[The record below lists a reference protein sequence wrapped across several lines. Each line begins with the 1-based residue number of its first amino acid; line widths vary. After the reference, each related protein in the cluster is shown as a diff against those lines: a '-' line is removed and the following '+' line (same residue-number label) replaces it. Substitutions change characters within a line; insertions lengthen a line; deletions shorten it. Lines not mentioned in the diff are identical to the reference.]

1 MPDSAARRTA
11 DADQPAAAAATASPA
26 PRRPLRILGTVLPE
40 LALLAVFA
48 VLWLLTGGLRPAPP
62 GELGPAWWPRLLII
76 LLGLCVLVQA
86 ARKATAVDPPRRPGD
101 ADPGPDGDHRPF
113 DARRATV
120 AVLTIVGYV
129 LAGIYLGYL
138 IATAAFVVAFLL
150 AAGRRGVALSAAI
163 GVGAALAFSFVFLKV
178 VYIAVPSGVGGFD
191 AFTVWAYG
199 LIGIY

>member
-1 MPDSAARRTA
+1 MPDSAA
-11 DADQPAAAAATASPA
+11 ATATTGPA
-26 PRRPLRILGTVLPE
+26 PGRPLRILGGVLPE
-40 LALLAVFA
+40 LVLLAVFA

-76 LLGLCVLVQA
+76 LLGLCVLVQM
-86 ARKATAVDPPRRPGD
+86 ARKAAAIDSPVRTGD
-101 ADPGPDGDHRPF
+101 TEPGPDGEDPRPF
-113 DARRATV
+113 DARRAGV
-120 AVLTIVGYV
+120 AVLAVVGYV
-129 LAGIYLGYL
+129 LAAIYLGYL

-150 AAGRRGVALSAAI
+150 LAGRRTVALDAAV

-191 AFTVWAYG
+191 AFTVWVYG